1 MTTRQSRRGWG
12 KLRRRASGRWE
23 ASYIG
28 PDLQRHSAPTTYSG
42 KMDGEMWLAQERR
55 SIERGE
61 WTAPAS
67 RAAAKQSRSQS
78 LGEYATTWL
87 VNRSLK
93 PRTRQG
99 YQELLDG
106 PLSKLH
112 KLPLTL
118 VTGETVRAWHHGL
131 GTATPTK
138 NAHSYS
144 LLHAILATALT
155 DGLIPV
161 NPASIRSAMNVNAK
175 RQAVILTPDEIAK
188 VALALP
194 DRLWA
199 LVLISARCGLRWGE
213 AVELRRRDFNPA
225 CDEITVG
232 RAFTHR
238 AGQCSIDTP
247 KSGKGREVIV
257 PPHIV
262 QDVRDHLALYVADSR
277 NAQLFPAKTS
287 CHYSD
292 RLFRKAFAEAL
303 KAVGITK
310 VVRIHDLRHFSGT
323 QAARVGNLVETMQRL
338 GHSTQKASLKYQHV
352 VDGRG
357 REVADALSALAEVP
371 APTG

>member
-1 MTTRQSRRGWG
+1 MTTRRTRRSWG
-12 KLRRRASGRWE
+12 KIQRMRSGRWQ
-23 ASYIG
+23 ASYTG
-28 PDLQRHSAPTTYSG
+28 PDLARHTGGTFVA
-42 KMDGEMWLAQERR
+42 KMDAEHWLSEERR
-55 SIERGE
+55 LIDRRE

-67 RAAAKQSRSQS
+67 RAAAKQTRSQS
-78 LGEYATTWL
+78 LGTYADEWL
-87 VNRSLK
+87 ENRTLK

-106 PLSKLH
+106 PLAKLH
-112 KLPLTL
+112 KLPLAL
-118 VTGETVRAWHHGL
+118 ITGETVRAWHHGL

-138 NAHSYS
+138 NAHAYS
-144 LLHAILATALT
+144 LLHAILATALS

-161 NPASIRSAMNVNAK
+161 NPCAIRSAMNVQSK
-175 RQAVILTPDEIAK
+175 RTAVILTPDEIAK

-194 DRLWA
+194 DRLRA
-199 LVLISARCGLRWGE
+199 LVLISAWCGLRWGE
-213 AVELRRRDFNPA
+213 GVELRRRDFNPA
-225 CDEITVG
+225 CDTITVG

-238 AGQCSIDTP
+238 NGECDIDTP

-257 PPHIV
+257 PPHVV
-262 QDVRDHLALYVADSR
+262 QDVRDHLALYVAQSPD
-277 NAQLFPAKTS
+277 AQLFPAKTS

-292 RLFRKAFAEAL
+292 RLFREAFAEAL

-310 VVRIHDLRHFSGT
+310 VVRIHDLRHFAGT

-357 REVADALSALAEVP
+357 REVAAALSALAQVP
-371 APTG
+371 TLPT